1 MLQIK
6 TDSEI
11 GISGRVNIRLFSAS
25 TTTYNKDLTNFL
37 GINIR
42 FVDPI
47 EYIIYPCMEKR
58 EAFSSLPEGREK
70 TWGIQKWYDKILVFC
85 NGELVL
91 EYSVPVDHEC
101 YDHFKQL
108 LKRIVFVKEDNGAD
122 DNSSLAY
129 KASSQHGEK

>member
-6 TDSEI
+6 TDSEL
-11 GISGRVNIRLFSAS
+11 GTNGRVNIRLFSAS
-25 TTTYNKDLTNFL
+25 TTTYKKDLTNFL
-37 GINIR
+37 GIKIR

-47 EYIIYPCMEKR
+47 EYLVSPCMENR
-58 EAFSSLPEGREK
+58 EAFTSLPDGREK
-70 TWGIQKWYDKILVFC
+70 TWGIQKWDDKILVFC

-108 LKRIVFVKEDNGAD
+108 LKWIVFMKENNGAN
-122 DNSSLAY
+122 DNASLAY
-129 KASSQHGEK
+129 KASPQHGK